1 MASDFSSGCTEV
13 NDILDDEK
21 EEGEISLEDV
31 SSSEEGPTCKYLPR
45 AFGQCRYCL
54 STHQCATWCSSLTV
68 NKINMK
74 REAPCRIVAQDA
86 GLQGKENRSNRRYHK
101 DGLQVPILGN
111 SSSSKS
117 IPYSSSTL
125 QEKNDDDPIGPIIN
139 NDLIP
144 ISSDSDMEVVGLT
157 SEKHEKKSSHRRKL
171 RKKRRKKSPDT
182 LSLSL
187 SPNPQDF
194 ELFSTHRI
202 ERDKLESGH
211 PKYRHHHSP
220 SRRKLASRLS
230 SPPRRRNRSPLANR
244 SDRRR
249 TRSPLKT
256 SPSRS
261 RKTVQKKSRMIE
273 NDSPVK
279 QSFNKLLKKVRHLET
294 CSRSRE
300 KGSSLQDKLN
310 NIIKQDKKESSAP
323 VEKSKEPSHEA
334 TLSEEPKPAVKD
346 KAEEKE
352 DITKKPIVLEEKND
366 NDNNNKEE
374 DEEDL
379 VILRQIALETKVKK
393 SVALIKPEDI
403 KTEPVDEPSAP
414 APPPPEEP
422 LPQEPPPP
430 LPSPKLSEP
439 AQPEQPQQPQQPQQ
453 SQQKAEDKAEHKLPN
468 FCMDDNDE
476 DLELRMIALH
486 SAVLKKHRTRIARG
500 RRKRLEATVPRIESP
515 FTSSFLEDFPMLAEI
530 CSPTSPLGS
539 KRDILL
545 AEDMELDS
553 DMELETLLSEPEDQ
567 SPYSPSDDITGDMLL
582 DRDIVQ
588 PVPVP
593 PVAVQPI
600 GKNRSLYSPSN
611 PTETAAS
618 AIQQTT
624 KQPEVSRL
632 DGSILEFTSQE
643 SRPYSPSDATVYDP
657 DLPGLHSPVKSTTLA
672 TTTPTGLASMPLQP
686 PPMPPL
692 SMFGPQQPMLLGC
705 PPSMLNAFGDPIAM
719 APSSMV
725 TGFPALHQSVNPLL
739 LPTAPPLFAYPTAHP
754 AAVSIPAPQP
764 AIPFKP
770 ESNELDDF
778 METDLDGS
786 PLVPIEKDGNEQ
798 RWQLLG
804 EPLYLQNVPE
814 LTQSEHS
821 KLPTL
826 MERSLV
832 PAAVL
837 RCNKQLQKQPPKK
850 PMPPVG
856 EALFRNADMRPVALV
871 EETDVRAASF
881 KPIKLQ
887 AQPKKSVIAQPAA
900 AFNSTLDDIV
910 AKEEK
915 PSKSTKEVE
924 EKKEE
929 SRTSPRKKEA
939 IETADSKCKSKKPA
953 SKHKS
958 KELDSSRQSM
968 REMLN
973 ERRKDLSRRVRERS
987 CRLSRARSVSKNISK
1002 TKKIEETTKKEIS
1015 KSDDKKRRSS
1025 VEDDEQA
1032 LRESLLA
1039 SLAMKAKEPQPAAVP
1054 KPSVPEKSPATRKP
1068 SAESVPK
1075 STDEM
1080 PLAER
1085 VSAFLAK
1092 SKEKDLK
1099 NGTAPVSAT
1108 VSTATGTNQLK
1119 RVSEPLSETLLPP
1132 RKIIKR
1138 VASMTPASKVVNNAK
1153 RYQNLMLQR
1162 KLTQQ
1167 TGSPA
1172 IKSRFKLNHTSHAR
1186 SDSPVVT
1193 KSSNEIHRII
1203 INLNEDTE
1211 SESEAEEAR
1220 SKVSPVKV
1228 RPTLNIPTTDF
1239 EKSVDQFLKNARQQQ
1254 EMASTV
1260 NKNVVSAKP
1269 VKNNPLPM
1277 GPPPISTPSASKAVT
1292 DNTNVTTAKVT
1303 VATPP
1308 VNESIG
1314 SIVSTTADSVSIAK
1328 NKVVPPKVTKTTSK
1342 LLSNATATPTAVKH
1356 LTLAQQEE
1364 YRLLKQIIQERE
1376 KTKESTSTTAQ
1387 SQSPLEKI
1395 TTAPSSSPLSA
1406 SSSPPSVLTI
1416 CTSSALSSS
1425 TPKAV
1430 AKVVLSPT
1438 TSIASS
1444 LSVKPHEQVLRQNEP
1459 VPKKQSVATI
1469 SPISKPSVESVKV
1482 PLASNKPLKIGVS
1495 STKIIHVSPSI
1506 SQSNTLNKTA
1516 AVITTTSTSKASAV
1530 AGTESTATTL
1540 KLTPQSNNNML
1551 LGMISDS
1558 INRQRQ
1564 QISDAAQKVST
1575 LTILTKEQIN
1585 LKTSQIQQTKLN
1597 SEGNVVMDDLNK
1609 IGNNL
1614 SITSKRFTG
1623 ETNKAQSTKN
1633 IENVN
1638 TKSALKNDP
1647 RKDSSSV
1654 DTSQDKTRQNWENFK
1669 EVVNDEVQAL
1679 SHLPAQQ
1686 QKELLSKTEESLI
1699 EKRRSVVDDIAE
1711 MSLKL
1716 REWEIERDL
1725 QYKYNEEAKK
1735 LREELRKVEGKIQQQ
1750 KDKLNTIQ
1758 PQVSLYHKKINSG
1771 RKECFKLSKICD
1783 SLGQKIIGSNYNVP
1797 TAGAEILNNRI
1808 KEVVKHTQ
1816 KLQNKKTQYTNTVQN
1831 NFGKT
1836 GNTSGKKNFKPNNN
1850 NLFKR
1855 KEIVKQLS
1863 LNNNKIGVLSSNSTN
1878 INSASKNEPSSTVS
1892 NNLNTC
1898 TNEKII
1904 INPKIKNDPID
1915 TSTENSNANTKCTV
1929 ANNNPFT
1936 STELTNSVLNLNDTS
1951 NLKTITNSNIP
1962 NIILTADSI
1971 ANLKTENLS
1980 VNLNSDNEIKKLN
1993 QTFEDKIDK
2002 QLRDNENIILSES
2015 TDNAGSSTKNN
2026 FIKANLTMYSPK
2038 SESITN
2044 VNSPNDFDDSRSII
2058 QRGVENSASN
2068 AASSENENLPTGINV
2083 IQTISNVENTES
2095 TNTENQTLQTVS
2107 IKNNIIKTETEEIA
2121 PESIEVLTTVEE
2133 NRSVET
2139 YNPNLST
2146 SNAPS
2151 EKLNNETAIQK
2162 MALDSDNA
2170 ITDSDTQI
2178 SFCTNNVDN
2187 NINIDDDEPMETNNK
2202 IDEIKIKLEVEDHT
2216 SSTSEIHN
2224 NIDNSLSSMSLIHVP
2239 KIEESV
2245 LPRKKSRLF
2254 KSAIKRKPTKA
2265 QQRKMYNKQKQQLKA
2280 AENFAKGSEDSK
2292 KKSIQPYESVLKPL
2306 RAPRNYTNGFL
2317 CPFEMQGTCNDGD
2330 CKYIHSYSASS
2341 SESLRDMQK
2350 SVAGRII
2357 FSSFLKIAPE
2367 VDYLRCEK
2375 NAVMTSINV

>member
-1 MASDFSSGCTEV
+1 MLCILPGERGMASDLSSGCTEV

-74 REAPCRIVAQDA
+74 R
-86 GLQGKENRSNRRYHK
+86 GLQGKENRSNQRYHK
-101 DGLQVPILGN
+101 DGLEVPILGN

-125 QEKNDDDPIGPIIN
+125 QEKNDDDPLGPIIN
-139 NDLIP
+139 SDLIP

-157 SEKHEKKSSHRRKL
+157 SEKHEKKSSRRRKL

-187 SPNPQDF
+187 SPNSQDF
-194 ELFSTHRI
+194 ELFFKDSTHRI

-211 PKYRHHHSP
+211 TKYRHHHSP
-220 SRRKLASRLS
+220 NRRKLASRLS
-230 SPPRRRNRSPLANR
+230 PPSRRRNRSPLANR

-261 RKTVQKKSRMIE
+261 RKTVQKKSRTLE
-273 NDSPVK
+273 NGSPVK

-310 NIIKQDKKESSAP
+310 NMIKQDKKESSAP
-323 VEKSKEPSHEA
+323 VEKSKEPSHVP

-352 DITKKPIVLEEKND
+352 DITKKPIVVEEKNN

-414 APPPPEEP
+414 APPPP
-422 LPQEPPPP
+422 QEPPPP

-439 AQPEQPQQPQQPQQ
+439 AQPEQPQQPQQ
-453 SQQKAEDKAEHKLPN
+453 SQEKAEDKAEHKLPN

-553 DMELETLLSEPEDQ
+553 DMELETLSEPEDH

-582 DRDIVQ
+582 DHDIVQ

-611 PTETAAS
+611 PTETPAS

-624 KQPEVSRL
+624 KQPEVSSL

-657 DLPGLHSPVKSTTLA
+657 DLPGVHSPVKSTTLT

-719 APSSMV
+719 VPSSMV
-725 TGFPALHQSVNPLL
+725 ASFPALHQSVNPLL
-739 LPTAPPLFAYPTAHP
+739 LPAAPPLFAYPTAHP

-764 AIPFKP
+764 QAQPQQPPIPSKP

-786 PLVPIEKDGNEQ
+786 PLVPIEKDGNDQ

-837 RCNKQLQKQPPKK
+837 RCNKQLQKQPPKR

-910 AKEEK
+910 EKEEK

-929 SRTSPRKKEA
+929 SRTSSRKKEA
-939 IETADSKCKSKKPA
+939 IETTYSKCKSKKPV

-1002 TKKIEETTKKEIS
+1002 TKKIEETTTKEIS

-1054 KPSVPEKSPATRKP
+1054 KPPSPEKSPATRKP

-1108 VSTATGTNQLK
+1108 VSKATGTNQLK
-1119 RVSEPLSETLLPP
+1119 RVSEPLSEASLPP

-1186 SDSPVVT
+1186 SVSPVVT

-1211 SESEAEEAR
+1211 SESETEEAR
-1220 SKVSPVKV
+1220 SNVSPVKV

-1269 VKNNPLPM
+1269 MKNNPLPM
-1277 GPPPISTPSASKAVT
+1277 GPPPISTPSASQAVT
-1292 DNTNVTTAKVT
+1292 DNTNITTAKIT

-1308 VNESIG
+1308 VDGSIG

-1328 NKVVPPKVTKTTSK
+1328 NKVVTPKVTKTTSK
-1342 LLSNATATPTAVKH
+1342 LPSNATATPTAVKH

-1376 KTKESTSTTAQ
+1376 KTKESTSTTSQ
-1387 SQSPLEKI
+1387 SQPTLEKI

-1406 SSSPPSVLTI
+1406 SSSPPSLLPT
-1416 CTSSALSSS
+1416 CTSSALYSS

-1430 AKVVLSPT
+1430 AKVALSPT

-1444 LSVKPHEQVLRQNEP
+1444 LPVKPHEQVLGQNES

-1469 SPISKPSVESVKV
+1469 SPISKPSVESIKV
-1482 PLASNKPLKIGVS
+1482 PLASSKPLKIGVP

-1647 RKDSSSV
+1647 RKDCSSA
-1654 DTSQDKTRQNWENFK
+1654 DTSQDKTKQNWENFK

-1816 KLQNKKTQYTNTVQN
+1816 KLQNKKTQYTDTVQN
-1831 NFGKT
+1831 NFGKS

-1850 NLFKR
+1850 LSKR
-1855 KEIVKQLS
+1855 KEIVKQPS

-1892 NNLNTC
+1892 NNINTC

-1936 STELTNSVLNLNDTS
+1936 STERTNLVLHLNDTS
-1951 NLKTITNSNIP
+1951 NLETITNSNIS

-1971 ANLKTENLS
+1971 VNLKTENVS

-1993 QTFEDKIDK
+1993 QTFNDKIDK
-2002 QLRDNENIILSES
+2002 RLRDNENIILCSES
-2015 TDNAGSSTKNN
+2015 TDNAGSLTKNN
-2026 FIKANLTMYSPK
+2026 FIKANLTMYSSK

-2044 VNSPNDFDDSRSII
+2044 VNSPNDFDNPRSII

-2083 IQTISNVENTES
+2083 IQTISNVENTE
-2095 TNTENQTLQTVS
+2095 NQTLQTVS
-2107 IKNNIIKTETEEIA
+2107 IKNNIIKTETEETA
-2121 PESIEVLTTVEE
+2121 PESIEVPTTVEE

-2170 ITDSDTQI
+2170 TNDSDTRI
-2178 SFCTNNVDN
+2178 SFSTNNVDN
-2187 NINIDDDEPMETNNK
+2187 NINIDDDELMETNNK

-2216 SSTSEIHN
+2216 SNASEIHN

-2245 LPRKKSRLF
+2245 LPRKKSRHF

-2265 QQRKMYNKQKQQLKA
+2265 QQRKMYNKQKQQLKV

-2306 RAPRNYTNGFL
+2306 RAPRNNTNGFL

-2330 CKYIHSYSASS
+2330 CKYIHS
-2341 SESLRDMQK
+2341 SLR
-2350 SVAGRII
+2350 
-2357 FSSFLKIAPE
+2357 
-2367 VDYLRCEK
+2367 
-2375 NAVMTSINV
+2375 